1 MSASSR
7 FLLFLESEE
16 RSSLWFVLLLRPRWQ
31 GLALGTLLVR
41 LRLRVDPVHPQIHLL
56 LVRSLEQVEATVCK
70 SEQGLECESESE
82 KKETSPQP
90 EDIFLLC
97 VVGGNLGGAVDQING
112 GLALERISGM
122 GAVRL
127 LVLVEE
133 YLTLL
138 QHDANLLP
146 RPERQDVS
154 EQCPQAY

>member
-1 MSASSR
+1 MK
-7 FLLFLESEE
+7 
-16 RSSLWFVLLLRPRWQ
+16 VK
-31 GLALGTLLVR
+31 V
-41 LRLRVDPVHPQIHLL
+41 
-56 LVRSLEQVEATVCK
+56 
-70 SEQGLECESESE
+70 

-97 VVGGNLGGAVDQING
+97 VVGGHLGCAVDQING

-122 GAVRL
+122 GAVSL

-146 RPERQDVS
+146 RPEIQGVS
-154 EQCPQAY
+154 EECPQAN